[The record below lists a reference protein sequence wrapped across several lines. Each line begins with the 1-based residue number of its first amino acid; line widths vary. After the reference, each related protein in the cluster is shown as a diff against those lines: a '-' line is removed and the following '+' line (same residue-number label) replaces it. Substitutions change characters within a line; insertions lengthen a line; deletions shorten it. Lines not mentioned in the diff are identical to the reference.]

1 MTNAVTFIDIARF
14 VFSGKFKDLPT
25 TVCLKSY
32 TTGEKIQQLKDSLK
46 NMVLHG
52 RDVLAFAQTQL
63 NQSLVMSLGYLTEF
77 KQLSQ
82 AMKRVTALSTGK
94 HSRLK
99 EFHRP

>member
-1 MTNAVTFIDIARF
+1 LTNAVTFIDIARF
-14 VFSGKFKDLPT
+14 VYSGKFKDLPT

-32 TTGEKIQQLKDSLK
+32 TTGEKIQLKDSLK

-63 NQSLVMSLGYLTEF
+63 SQRLVMSLGYLTEF

-82 AMKRVTALSTGK
+82 A
-94 HSRLK
+94 LK
-99 EFHRP
+99 